1 MFVQLSL
8 NQILTDQQETV
19 TMIQFKQYDDNYTL
33 VIHDICI
40 STIKSP
46 QSSAAASAAAAVK
59 RFIYHV
65 KSVLAK
71 P

>member
-46 QSSAAASAAAAVK
+46 QSSAAASAAAVK